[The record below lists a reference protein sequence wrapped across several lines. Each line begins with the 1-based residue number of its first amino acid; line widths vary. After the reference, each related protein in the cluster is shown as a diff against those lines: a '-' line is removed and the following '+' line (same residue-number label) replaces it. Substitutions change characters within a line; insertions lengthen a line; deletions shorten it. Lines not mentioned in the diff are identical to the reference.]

1 MTLAFHMMPLVGTIL
16 LLASR
21 RVSLLTAGLAG
32 MTLAFVTMIAAQAPL
47 DALPEMAALK
57 MAAVKAGE
65 GAWLA
70 WHAMSIIAA
79 GLLFHRAFEA
89 RGIRAAAIAQENRRR
104 AVFVAC
110 FLVGPFAESVTGF
123 GVGLVVALAMLRHMG
138 LPPVQA
144 AALGLFSQVLAA
156 WGAMG
161 VGTRVGAEL
170 IGVSFTELGTASAL
184 LMAVVLPCLL
194 PVFWGLISSS
204 VKSDT
209 SDFTLA
215 LRRRARPSGRLPS
228 QAWACGAAVAAFTSE
243 HKSGLTLGGMIHA
256 CGLRST
262 LRDRAADVAL
272 LLCLA
277 GLIWLTNRFVAP
289 ELGGGLAAG
298 VLLVLVEGPRLLR
311 SETGPRAA
319 MAALMERLWPYV
331 LLIAA
336 LMATRLLPPLS
347 DWTGH
352 WLVLDP
358 FGGLAP
364 LALLRHPA
372 TWLVAIAAILLA
384 GLPASKAG
392 EVVRGAL
399 RAALVPMAATLVF
412 VEFAAFMAAS
422 GGAALFGQ
430 AWREVAGRFAVLA
443 TPLFGG
449 AAGMLTGSNT
459 ASNALMMHIQL
470 SLAAESGLPP
480 MLTAA
485 IQTVS
490 GSICTMLTPGRI
502 VLAAGLVGLQ
512 QAEGA
517 IYRRALPIGLA
528 TILSLLAVVVL
539 VAGAQAWGFV

>member
-16 LLASR
+16 LLVSR

-47 DALPEMAALK
+47 AVMPDMGVLTTAAAK
-57 MAAVKAGE
+57 TGE

-79 GLLFHRAFEA
+79 GLLFHRAYEA
-89 RGIRAAAIAQENRRR
+89 RGIRAAAVAQENRRR

-144 AALGLFSQVLAA
+144 AALGLFSQVLAT

-194 PVFWGLISSS
+194 PVFWGLI
-204 VKSDT
+204 
-209 SDFTLA
+209 
-215 LRRRARPSGRLPS
+215 
-228 QAWACGAAVAAFTSE
+228 
-243 HKSGLTLGGMIHA
+243 HA
-256 CGLRST
+256 CGLRSS
-262 LRDRAADVAL
+262 LRERAGDVSL

-289 ELGGGLAAG
+289 ELGGGLATG

-311 SETGPRAA
+311 SDAGFRG
-319 MAALMERLWPYV
+319 LMERLWPYV

-347 DWTGH
+347 DWTAR

-358 FGGLAP
+358 LGGLAP
-364 LALLRHPA
+364 LAVLRHPA
-372 TWLVAIAAILLA
+372 TWLVVIAAILLA
-384 GLPASKAG
+384 GLPAAKSG

-412 VEFAAFMAAS
+412 VEFATFMAAS
-422 GGAALFGQ
+422 GGAAMFGQ

-443 TPLFGG
+443 TPVFGG

-539 VAGAQAWGFV
+539 VAGAKAWGLA

>member
-32 MTLAFVTMIAAQAPL
+32 MTLAFVTMIVAQAPL
-47 DALPEMAALK
+47 AGMPDMSVLNKAALTT
-57 MAAVKAGE
+57 AAVKAGE

-79 GLLFHRAFEA
+79 GLLFHRAYEA
-89 RGIRAAAIAQENRRR
+89 RGIRSAAVAQENRRR
-104 AVFVAC
+104 TVFVAC

-194 PVFWGLISSS
+194 PVFWGLI
-204 VKSDT
+204 
-209 SDFTLA
+209 
-215 LRRRARPSGRLPS
+215 
-228 QAWACGAAVAAFTSE
+228 
-243 HKSGLTLGGMIHA
+243 HA

-289 ELGGGLAAG
+289 ELGGGLATGA
-298 VLLVLVEGPRLLR
+298 LLVLVEGPRLLR
-311 SETGPRAA
+311 SDAGPRMA
-319 MAALMERLWPYV
+319 MRGLMERLWPYV

-347 DWTGH
+347 DWTGVL
-352 WLVLDP
+352 LVLDP

-372 TWLVAIAAILLA
+372 TWLVVIAAILLA
-384 GLPASKAG
+384 GLPAAQAG

-412 VEFAAFMAAS
+412 VEFATFMGAS
-422 GGAALFGQ
+422 GGAAMFGQ

-443 TPLFGG
+443 TPVFGG

-502 VLAAGLVGLQ
+502 VLAAGLVGLER
-512 QAEGA
+512 AEGA

-539 VAGAQAWGFV
+539 VAGAKAWGVA

>member
-1 MTLAFHMMPLVGTIL
+1 MLRAGIVPPERVHPIMTLAFHMMPLVGTIL

-21 RVSLLTAGLAG
+21 RVSLLSAGIAG
-32 MTLAFVTMIAAQAPL
+32 MALALATMVLPMILAQPSASPALGTTLG
-47 DALPEMAALK
+47 
-57 MAAVKAGE
+57 MAAVKVGE

-79 GLLFHRAFEA
+79 GLLFHRSFEA
-89 RGIRAAAIAQENRRR
+89 RGIRPAAVAQENRRR

-123 GVGLVVALAMLRHMG
+123 GVGLVVALAMLRHLG
-138 LPPVQA
+138 LPPVQS

-161 VGTRVGAEL
+161 VGSRVGAEL
-170 IGVSFTELGTASAL
+170 IGLSFTELGTASAL

-194 PVFWGLISSS
+194 PVFWGLIRS
-204 VKSDT
+204 
-209 SDFTLA
+209 
-215 LRRRARPSGRLPS
+215 
-228 QAWACGAAVAAFTSE
+228 
-243 HKSGLTLGGMIHA
+243 
-256 CGLRST
+256 CGLRSS
-262 LRDRAADVAL
+262 LRERASDVAL

-277 GLIWLTNRFVAP
+277 GLIWLTNLFVAP
-289 ELGGGLAAG
+289 ELGGGLATA
-298 VLLVLVEGPRLLR
+298 VLLLAVEGPRLLR
-311 SETGPRAA
+311 SGADIRRLAG
-319 MAALMERLWPYV
+319 LLWPYG
-331 LLIAA
+331 LLIAG

-347 DWTGH
+347 DWTGR

-372 TWLVAIAAILLA
+372 TWLVLISGILLS
-384 GLPASKAG
+384 GLPGADARTL
-392 EVVRGAL
+392 VLGAL

-412 VEFAAFMAAS
+412 VEFATFMAAS
-422 GGAALFGQ
+422 GGAAMFGD
-430 AWREVAGRFAVLA
+430 AWRAVAGPFAVLA
-443 TPLFGG
+443 SPVFGA

-459 ASNALMMHIQL
+459 ASNALMMTIQL

-480 MLTAA
+480 ILIAA

-502 VLAAGLVGLQ
+502 VLAAGLVGLER
-512 QAEGA
+512 AEGA

-528 TILSLLAVVVL
+528 TVLALLAVIVL
-539 VAGAQAWGFV
+539 MAGLKAKALV

>member
-1 MTLAFHMMPLVGTIL
+1 MPLAFHMMPLVGTIL

-21 RVSLLTAGLAG
+21 RVSLLSAGIVGMALA
-32 MTLAFVTMIAAQAPL
+32 LVTMVVTMAAAQPSAGPVL
-47 DALPEMAALK
+47 GMAA
-57 MAAVKAGE
+57 AKAGE

-79 GLLFHRAFEA
+79 GLLFHRSFEA
-89 RGIRAAAIAQENRRR
+89 RGARPAAVAQENRRR

-123 GVGLVVALAMLRHMG
+123 GVGLVVALAMLRTIG
-138 LPPVQA
+138 LPPVQS

-194 PVFWGLISSS
+194 PVFWGLIHSS
-204 VKSDT
+204 
-209 SDFTLA
+209 
-215 LRRRARPSGRLPS
+215 
-228 QAWACGAAVAAFTSE
+228 
-243 HKSGLTLGGMIHA
+243 
-256 CGLRST
+256 GLRSSFA
-262 LRDRAADVAL
+262 DRMSDLAL

-277 GLIWLTNRFVAP
+277 GLIWLTNLFVAP
-289 ELGGGLAAG
+289 ELGGGLATG
-298 VLLVLVEGPRLLR
+298 LLLLAVEGPRLLR
-311 SETGPRAA
+311 SGIRVRD
-319 MAALMERLWPYV
+319 LIGRLWPYGM
-331 LLIAA
+331 LIAA

-347 DWTGH
+347 DWTGQ

-358 FGGLAP
+358 FNGLAP

-372 TWLVAIAAILLA
+372 TWLVLIAGILLSGLASAEA
-384 GLPASKAG
+384 GKLVRAS
-392 EVVRGAL
+392 L

-412 VEFAAFMAAS
+412 VEFATFMAAS
-422 GGAALFGQ
+422 GGAAMFGE
-430 AWREVAGRFAVLA
+430 AWREAAGRFAVLA
-443 TPLFGG
+443 SPIFGA

-470 SLAAESGLPP
+470 SLAAESGLPS
-480 MLTAA
+480 MLIAA

-502 VLAAGLVGLQ
+502 VLAAGLVGLERS
-512 QAEGA
+512 EGA

-528 TILSLLAVVVL
+528 TILALLAVIVVMAGVKARGL
-539 VAGAQAWGFV
+539 V

>member
-16 LLASR
+16 LLVSR

-32 MTLAFVTMIAAQAPL
+32 MTLAFVTMVVAQAPL
-47 DALPEMAALK
+47 AGMPDMGVLTTAA
-57 MAAVKAGE
+57 AKAGE

-79 GLLFHRAFEA
+79 GLLFHRAYEA
-89 RGIRAAAIAQENRRR
+89 RGIRAAAVAQENRRR

-194 PVFWGLISSS
+194 PVFWGLI
-204 VKSDT
+204 
-209 SDFTLA
+209 
-215 LRRRARPSGRLPS
+215 
-228 QAWACGAAVAAFTSE
+228 
-243 HKSGLTLGGMIHA
+243 HA
-256 CGLRST
+256 CGLRSS
-262 LRDRAADVAL
+262 LRERAGDVGL

-289 ELGGGLAAG
+289 ELGGGLATG

-311 SETGPRAA
+311 NDAGFRG
-319 MAALMERLWPYV
+319 LMERLWPYV

-347 DWTGH
+347 DWTARL
-352 WLVLDP
+352 LVLDP

-364 LALLRHPA
+364 LAVLRHPA
-372 TWLVAIAAILLA
+372 TWLVLIAAILLA
-384 GLPASKAG
+384 GLPAAKSG

-412 VEFAAFMAAS
+412 VEFATFMAAS
-422 GGAALFGQ
+422 GGAAMFGQ

-443 TPLFGG
+443 TPVFGG

-539 VAGAQAWGFV
+539 VAGAKAWGLA

>member
-16 LLASR
+16 LLVSR

-47 DALPEMAALK
+47 AVMPDLGVLTTAA
-57 MAAVKAGE
+57 AKAGE

-79 GLLFHRAFEA
+79 GLLFHRAYEA
-89 RGIRAAAIAQENRRR
+89 RGIRADAVAQENRRR

-194 PVFWGLISSS
+194 PVFWGLI
-204 VKSDT
+204 
-209 SDFTLA
+209 
-215 LRRRARPSGRLPS
+215 
-228 QAWACGAAVAAFTSE
+228 
-243 HKSGLTLGGMIHA
+243 HA
-256 CGLRST
+256 CGLRSS
-262 LRDRAADVAL
+262 LRERAGDVSL

-289 ELGGGLAAG
+289 ELGGGLATG

-311 SETGPRAA
+311 SDAGFRG
-319 MAALMERLWPYV
+319 LMERLWPYV

-347 DWTGH
+347 DWTARL
-352 WLVLDP
+352 LVLDP

-364 LALLRHPA
+364 LAVLRHPA
-372 TWLVAIAAILLA
+372 TWLVVIAAILLA
-384 GLPASKAG
+384 KLPAAKSG

-412 VEFAAFMAAS
+412 VEFATFMAAS
-422 GGAALFGQ
+422 GGAAMFGQ

-443 TPLFGG
+443 TPVFGG

-528 TILSLLAVVVL
+528 TILSLLAVIVL
-539 VAGAQAWGFV
+539 VAGAKAWGLA

>member
-47 DALPEMAALK
+47 AGMPDMAALN

-79 GLLFHRAFEA
+79 GLLFHRAYEA

-194 PVFWGLISSS
+194 PVFWGLI
-204 VKSDT
+204 
-209 SDFTLA
+209 
-215 LRRRARPSGRLPS
+215 
-228 QAWACGAAVAAFTSE
+228 
-243 HKSGLTLGGMIHA
+243 HA
-256 CGLRST
+256 CGLRSG

-289 ELGGGLAAG
+289 ELGGGLATG
-298 VLLVLVEGPRLLR
+298 ILLVLVEGPRLLR
-311 SETGPRAA
+311 SDTGFRG
-319 MAALMERLWPYV
+319 LMERLWPYV

-336 LMATRLLPPLS
+336 LMATRLLPPLA
-347 DWTGH
+347 DWTGR

-372 TWLVAIAAILLA
+372 TWLVVIAAILLA
-384 GLPASKAG
+384 GLPAYKAG

-422 GGAALFGQ
+422 GGAAMFGQ

-443 TPLFGG
+443 TPVFGG

-470 SLAAESGLPP
+470 SLAEESGMPP

-539 VAGAQAWGFV
+539 VAGAKAWGLV